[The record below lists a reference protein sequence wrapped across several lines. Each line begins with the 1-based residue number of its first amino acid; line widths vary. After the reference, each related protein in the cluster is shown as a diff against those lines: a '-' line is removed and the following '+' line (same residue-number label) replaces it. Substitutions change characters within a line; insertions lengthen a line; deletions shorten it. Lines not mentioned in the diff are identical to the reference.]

1 MKKLQRIT
9 LGLALAATLACGAT
23 ASAKG
28 NDSTRKQR
36 RILTGTVLRV
46 DLRARTL
53 EVRDQATGRVVN
65 VRVPGDSL
73 LRTSMGSQPVVT
85 IERIAPGMTLRDIVV
100 E

>member
-9 LGLALAATLACGAT
+9 LGLALAATLTCGAT

-28 NDSTRKQR
+28 GDGTRKAR
-36 RILTGTVLRV
+36 RALTGTVLSV

-53 EVRDQATGRVVN
+53 EVRDHATGRVIN
-65 VRVPGDSL
+65 VRVPGHTP
-73 LRTSMGSQPVVT
+73 LRTNIGSQPVVT
-85 IERIAPGMTLRDIVV
+85 IERITPGMTLRDVVV

>member
-23 ASAKG
+23 ASAKAG
-28 NDSTRKQR
+28 DGTRKPR
-36 RILTGTVLRV
+36 RALTGTVLSV

-53 EVRDQATGRVVN
+53 EVRDHATGRVVN
-65 VRVPGDSL
+65 VIVRGHSL
-73 LRTSMGSQPVVT
+73 LRTNIGSQPFVT
-85 IERIAPGMTLRDIVV
+85 IERIMPGMPLREVAV